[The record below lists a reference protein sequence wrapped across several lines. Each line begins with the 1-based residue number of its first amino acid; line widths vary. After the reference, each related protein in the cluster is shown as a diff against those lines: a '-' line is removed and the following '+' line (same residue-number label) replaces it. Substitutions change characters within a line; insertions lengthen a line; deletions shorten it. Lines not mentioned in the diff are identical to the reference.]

1 MKYSMSRVMVFRIA
15 LAAIA
20 VNALFIVLTTIP
32 TRAQSALASSIG
44 SITEYSVPGSNPWG
58 TAFDS
63 SGRVWVA
70 LPGCDLAPSCSSST
84 PPGRLALFDPTGQNW
99 ITTVVLPSGYGQP
112 VFVAVD
118 SSGNIW
124 FTMPVTN
131 SIGMYNPANAT
142 VTQWA
147 VPTSSAG
154 PWDLAID
161 SSGKIWFTEHYVN
174 QIGSFDPSTQTFHE
188 IATPTANSQPY
199 GITIDASNNIWF
211 TENPDTVARIGEYTS
226 QGVMQEYKIRNTST
240 AGTGLT
246 PHLIIVGPDGNIW
259 WSEGWVSSIGML
271 KLSAAQPGTNNG
283 VTEYSYTPS
292 CSSCGSH
299 TSGISADKLR
309 RHQHRQPHQPRRR
322 RPVLSWVRIPF
333 SEPINRSGA
342 LHRMDKPGE
351 GMPIPTLFSRF
362 QGMQDL

>member
-84 PPGRLALFDPTGQNW
+84 PPGKLALFDPTAQNW
-99 ITTVVLPSGYGQP
+99 ATIVSLPAGYGQP

-118 SSGNIW
+118 QNGKVW

-131 SIGMYNPANAT
+131 TIGVYDPVSTT

-147 VPTSSAG
+147 VPTPSAG
-154 PWDLAID
+154 PWGIVID
-161 SSGKIWFTEHYVN
+161 SKGTIWFTEHYGN
-174 QIGSFDPSTQTFHE
+174 KIGSFDPNSQTFHE
-188 IATPTANSQPY
+188 VATPASNSNPY
-199 GITIDASNNIWF
+199 GITVDASNNIWF
-211 TENPDTVARIGEYTS
+211 TENTDSVALIGKYTN
-226 QGVMQEYKIRNTST
+226 QGVLQEYKIRNTST
-240 AGTGLT
+240 GGTGLT
-246 PHLIIVGPDGNIW
+246 PHLITIDPSGNIW
-259 WSEGWVSSIGML
+259 WSEGWVSAIAIL
-271 KLSAAQPGTNNG
+271 NLAAAQPGTNNG
-283 VTEYSYTPS
+283 VTEYHYTPS

-299 TSGISADKLR
+299 TSGISSDK
-309 RHQHRQPHQPRRR
+309 
-322 RPVLSWVRIPF
+322 
-333 SEPINRSGA
+333 
-342 LHRMDKPGE
+342 
-351 GMPIPTLFSRF
+351 
-362 QGMQDL
+362 QGLIWLDNS